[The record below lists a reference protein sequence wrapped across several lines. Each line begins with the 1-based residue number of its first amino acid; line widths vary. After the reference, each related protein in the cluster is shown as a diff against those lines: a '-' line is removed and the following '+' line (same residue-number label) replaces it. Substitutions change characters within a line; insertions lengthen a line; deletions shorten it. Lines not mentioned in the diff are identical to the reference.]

1 MKTEDN
7 LQIAMFMG
15 TEKVGLVAA
24 WELFKKDRN
33 EYNFE
38 KSDITGGMN
47 PFENLEITDSG
58 EPEQVMNK
66 NNFVSA

>member
-1 MKTEDN
+1 MKN
-7 LQIAMFMG
+7 SRPVQIATSLG
-15 TEKVGLVAA
+15 TGKVGLVAA